1 MSAVAEYGP
10 FVEWDERNWS
20 VAPAFWEARTRLD
33 LGRCTAL
40 ELGGRHGGL
49 SHWLALRGAAVTC
62 SDLDGPSPR
71 ARARHRDAG
80 IADRVAY
87 AALDATRLDLEQAFD
102 VVVFKSLLGALEG
115 PDRAAAQREAV
126 ARMHRALRP
135 RGELFFAENLLASP
149 AHRFL
154 RERYVAWGRRWR
166 YVTIDEMLAYLSP
179 FAEVEYRTIGFSG
192 AFGRSRRQRSW
203 LGAVDRA
210 GLDRLVPP
218 RWRYI
223 ILGVA
228 RR

>member
-20 VAPAFWEARTRLD
+20 VAPAFWEERTRLD
-33 LGRCTAL
+33 LRTCAAL

-49 SHWLALRGAAVTC
+49 SHWLALRGAEVTC

-71 ARARHRDAG
+71 ARERHHTAG
-80 IADRVAY
+80 VADRVTY
-87 AALDATRLDLEQAFD
+87 AALDATQLEFD
-102 VVVFKSLLGALEG
+102 GEFDIVVFKSLLGALDG
-115 PDRAAAQREAV
+115 PDRVATQRAAIAG
-126 ARMHRALRP
+126 MHRALRP
-135 RGELFFAENLLASP
+135 GGELFFAENLLASP

-154 RERYVAWGRRWR
+154 RQRYVAWGRRWR
-166 YVTIDEMLAYLSP
+166 YVAIKEMLDFLSP
-179 FAEVEYRTIGFSG
+179 FSHVEYRTIGFSG
-192 AFGRSRRQRSW
+192 AFGRSRRQRSI
-203 LGAVDRA
+203 LGAMDRA